1 MLKGYQR
8 RLIMRRTKDSSV
20 FESAFFILRGSSCNV
35 GANGDIVSEANRILE
50 ESSSPRGKRSALK
63 LKYIF
68 AAAGIGFILG
78 AALLGGVWI
87 AVAL

>member
-1 MLKGYQR
+1 M
-8 RLIMRRTKDSSV
+8 IRTKDSSV
-20 FESAFFILRGSSCNV
+20 FESAFFILRASSCNV

-50 ESSSPRGKRSALK
+50 ESNSPRRKKSVPK
-63 LKYIF
+63 LKYIL

-87 AVAL
+87 VVAL